1 MRIADQILNKTA
13 REAHLP
19 INQNMVSAG
28 SNVNNNTLLDALNKK
43 EKTESKSVTTAS
55 KKYYEQLGKD
65 AEGLRKHADGL
76 LKTLDNVQEP
86 KEAKDSINAFL
97 ESWNDT
103 YQKLKKSESM
113 LDHEYASLMREAAIE
128 NKNAFETIGI
138 GMKESG
144 SLAIIDEKK
153 FEEASMDDLNTII
166 GSGGSFVEKTDMV
179 AEHIISNAD
188 ANIESVKS
196 NYGKYSSVYSDFEKS
211 KYDFLG

>member
-1 MRIADQILNKTA
+1 
-13 REAHLP
+13 
-19 INQNMVSAG
+19 
-28 SNVNNNTLLDALNKK
+28 
-43 EKTESKSVTTAS
+43 
-55 KKYYEQLGKD
+55 
-65 AEGLRKHADGL
+65 
-76 LKTLDNVQEP
+76 
-86 KEAKDSINAFL
+86 
-97 ESWNDT
+97 
-103 YQKLKKSESM
+103 M